1 MSRSIPPRLRKPALM
16 VLSGVLFAVAW
27 LVRGGSLWWVSIPAL
42 IVAGARAFSYYRLGG
57 RDTDEGALAGARA
70 DERQQLVGLRARWLC
85 SHSARVAGFAGLL
98 AAISAR
104 ASWWWP
110 FLLILVVAGFGNL
123 FGLSSYGSREPAG
136 EEDPAGGAD
145 AGRPVQAPVR
155 G

>member
-1 MSRSIPPRLRKPALM
+1 MRRSIPPRLRKPALM
-16 VLSGVLFAVAW
+16 VLTGILFAVAW

-42 IVAGARAFSYYRLGG
+42 IVAGARAVAYYRLGD

-70 DERQQLVGLRARWLC
+70 DERQQLVGLRSRSLGY
-85 SHSARVAGFAGLL
+85 RFVVIAGFAGLL
-98 AAISAR
+98 AAIATK

-123 FGLSSYGSREPAG
+123 FGLSTYGSGEPA
-136 EEDPAGGAD
+136 EDEDPAGGAD
-145 AGRPVQAPVR
+145 AGPPVQAPVR

>member
-42 IVAGARAFSYYRLGG
+42 IVAGARAVSYYRLGD

-70 DERQQLVGLRARWLC
+70 DERQQLVGLRSRSLGY
-85 SHSARVAGFAGLL
+85 HFVLVAGFAGLL
-98 AAISAR
+98 AAIATR
-104 ASWWWP
+104 ADWWWP
-110 FLLILVVAGFGNL
+110 FLLILLVAGFGNL
-123 FGLSSYGSREPAG
+123 FGLSTYGSGEPDEG
-136 EEDPAGGAD
+136 DDAD
-145 AGRPVQAPVR
+145 AGAEPLHSPVQ

>member
-1 MSRSIPPRLRKPALM
+1 MRRSIPPRLRKPALM
-16 VLSGVLFAVAW
+16 VLTGILFAVAW

-42 IVAGARAFSYYRLGG
+42 IVAGARAVAYYRLGD

-70 DERQQLVGLRARWLC
+70 DERQQLVGLRSRSLGY
-85 SHSARVAGFAGLL
+85 HFVVIAGFAGLL
-98 AAISAR
+98 AAIATK

-123 FGLSSYGSREPAG
+123 FGLSTYGSGEPAG
-136 EEDPAGGAD
+136 DEDRAGGAD
-145 AGRPVQAPVR
+145 AGPPVQAPVR

>member
-1 MSRSIPPRLRKPALM
+1 MSRSTPPRLRKPALM

-57 RDTDEGALAGARA
+57 RDTDEGALAGAPA
-70 DERQQLVGLRARWLC
+70 DERQQLVGLRSRSLGYHFAL
-85 SHSARVAGFAGLL
+85 VAGFAGLL
-98 AAISAR
+98 AAIAAR

-123 FGLSSYGSREPAG
+123 FGLSTYGSGEPAG
-136 EEDPAGGAD
+136 GEDRGGGGGGGA
-145 AGRPVQAPVR
+145 AVQAPVR